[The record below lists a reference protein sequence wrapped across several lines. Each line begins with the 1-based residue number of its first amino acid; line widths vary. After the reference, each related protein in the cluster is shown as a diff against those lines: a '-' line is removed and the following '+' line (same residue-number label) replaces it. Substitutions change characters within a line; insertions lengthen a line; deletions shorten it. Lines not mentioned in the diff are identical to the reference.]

1 MYICRVLLT
10 SNPKKLWKMTKVV
23 RYCLFKKRID
33 EPECTHYCTRIW
45 TESPFGTDSRM
56 KATWSIAHVVNSL
69 GVPAPIGPPIEGELA
84 EKLEAEFQ
92 AWVKKVQKIK

>member
-1 MYICRVLLT
+1 
-10 SNPKKLWKMTKVV
+10 
-23 RYCLFKKRID
+23 
-33 EPECTHYCTRIW
+33 
-45 TESPFGTDSRM
+45 M